1 MSEKNSKDQ
10 NQSKILY
17 PEFHK
22 LISEHYYP
30 LNEDLWKILELYI
43 EKKSLEKGDI
53 LISKGDVI
61 SHLIIAESGYFKTY
75 YQDDNDEIYIKSFH
89 TAKDFLSPAN
99 ELTHSGSSS
108 VYVECLKEG
117 IVYKLAW
124 RELNILSQKS
134 EIIKNLIHDLSK
146 KQFIALSQKMQDLV
160 TLSSIERFE
169 KLKNERPDLLE
180 NVKQKL
186 IANYLG
192 ITPVALS
199 RLIHTGKTSA

>member
-1 MSEKNSKDQ
+1 MSGNNDNEQ
-10 NQSKILY
+10 IRGKILY
-17 PEFHK
+17 PEFHQF
-22 LISEHYYP
+22 ISEHYYP
-30 LNEDLWKILELYI
+30 INQDLWNILELLV
-43 EKKSLEKGDI
+43 EKKNVKRGDIIIQKGDT
-53 LISKGDVI
+53 V
-61 SHLIIAESGYFKTY
+61 SHLIIAESGYYKTY

-89 TAKDFLSPAN
+89 SAKDFLSPAN
-99 ELTHSGSSS
+99 ELTHLEESS

-117 IVYKLAW
+117 VIYKLAW
-124 RELNILSQKS
+124 RELNNLSQKS
-134 EIIKNLIHDLSK
+134 ELIKKLIQDLSK
-146 KQFIALSQKMQDLV
+146 KQLMALSQKMKDLI

-192 ITPVALS
+192 ISPVALS